1 MDARNII
8 RIVISLFIA
17 VLIAVSVVGWIWT
30 GSHQQAS
37 QAAASRMVLTLG
49 VLAGVVGL
57 TALWRPTPPTQGH
70 GSD

>member
-8 RIVISLFIA
+8 RIVIALFIA

-37 QAAASRMVLTLG
+37 QAAASRMVLMLG
-49 VLAGVVGL
+49 VLAGVVV
-57 TALWRPTPPTQGH
+57 
-70 GSD
+70 